1 MVVEGVVVMVVT
13 VWAAAVL
20 NKNLELKK
28 EVAVVLVVEAVV
40 LVVEAVVLVVA
51 DAAEVEPFDF
61 VGVLRYKVE
70 HHGLFFQTALA
81 WLGNQRLY
89 GRPYLNK
96 LVDLRV
102 IHALATFV
110 VWQSN

>member
-13 VWAAAVL
+13 VRAAAVL

-28 EVAVVLVVEAVV
+28 EVAVV

>member
-28 EVAVVLVVEAVV
+28 EVAVV